1 MSNLSREPN
10 VTPMLDV
17 MLTLI
22 IIFMFLAQQ
31 FILNR
36 DVAIHEPSAKE
47 KGNASAVALVAGPH
61 ETLWLNGHEVSP
73 AALAA
78 SLHGA
83 PVEVSAQPGASYR
96 DVFHALDVARTAGA
110 RVLGLA
116 NKR

>member
-1 MSNLSREPN
+1 MSNVTREPN

-22 IIFMFLAQQ
+22 VI
-31 FILNR
+31 FILLAKQFVIP
-36 DVAIHEPSAKE
+36 DVRVHDP
-47 KGNASAVALVAGPH
+47 NARGPGSSSIVALVAGPGQ
-61 ETLWLNGHEVSP
+61 TLWLDGREVAP

-78 SLHGA
+78 TLKGA
-83 PVEVSAQPGASYR
+83 PVEVSAQRGASYR
-96 DVFHALDVARTAGA
+96 DVFHALDVARGAGA

>member
-1 MSNLSREPN
+1 MSNVTREPN

-22 IIFMFLAQQ
+22 VIFIFLAQQ
-31 FILNR
+31 FVFENVQLHDPR
-36 DVAIHEPSAKE
+36 AIVDGLPVSVE
-47 KGNASAVALVAGPH
+47 LVAGPR
-61 ETLWLNGHEVSP
+61 ETLWVDGREVGP
-73 AALAA
+73 DEIAARVK
-78 SLHGA
+78 GA

-96 DVFHALDVARTAGA
+96 DVFHALDVARGAGA

>member
-1 MSNLSREPN
+1 MSNVAREPN

-22 IIFMFLAQQ
+22 VI
-31 FILNR
+31 FILLAKQFVIP
-36 DVAIHEPSAKE
+36 DVQIHDPNARGRGSPSV
-47 KGNASAVALVAGPH
+47 VALVAGPGQ
-61 ETLWLNGHEVSP
+61 TLWLDGREITP

-78 SLHGA
+78 TLNGA

-96 DVFHALDVARTAGA
+96 DVFHALDVARGAGA